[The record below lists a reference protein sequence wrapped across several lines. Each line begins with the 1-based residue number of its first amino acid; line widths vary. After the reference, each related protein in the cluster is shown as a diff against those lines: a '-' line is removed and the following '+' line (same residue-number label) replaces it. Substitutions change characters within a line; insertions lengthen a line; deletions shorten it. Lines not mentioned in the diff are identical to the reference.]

1 MEVKYKPFVGI
12 TILVLGLANLVL
24 AGMTSFLG
32 SFVVGGI
39 FTILGGLMIVRPALR
54 LSAESIGMKNMLGME
69 VKTHSGQ
76 FEVRDNKVFVDG
88 KKKVSLWMFDVDE
101 ATVRS
106 QLQV

>member
-24 AGMTSFLG
+24 ATATGAIG
-32 SFVVGGI
+32 SVVLGGI
-39 FTILGGLMIVRPALR
+39 FSILGVLMIVRPALR
-54 LSAESIGMKNMLGME
+54 LSPQSIGMKNMLGME

-106 QLQV
+106 QLQT